1 MSDDIDPRILRACV
15 DTVIEW
21 YAPLNAE
28 ELAKNVTEQ
37 LRYAKE
43 LVQLNPDAS
52 DAWAGE
58 VVMHRLVTAVRD
70 TPGTTGGVKAMPLR
84 DMGVFA
90 DALEVHL
97 KQEMSQPP
105 HEEAA
110 KVFDEPFDFTNFHRR
125 MIEAVSGKL
134 GHGYRTGG
142 WASGGWANPH
152 GEQVDPGGPELVSL
166 IGRTNGWTAVS

>member
-1 MSDDIDPRILRACV
+1 MNDDIDPRILRACV

-58 VVMHRLVTAVRD
+58 VVMHRLVTAVRHS
-70 TPGTTGGVKAMPLR
+70 TTASLLTRR
-84 DMGVFA
+84 DMGDFA

-105 HEEAA
+105 HEEDA

-125 MIEAVSGKL
+125 LTEAVKSGKL

-152 GEQVDPGGPELVSL
+152 GEQVDPAGPELVSL
-166 IGRTNGWTAVS
+166 IGRTNGWTVVS